1 MVIHRRVS
9 VVAVL
14 ACLADNGAHRD
25 AIFDGQAASSFGSL
39 AGLFARDVALFNAM
53 LRERQMGAVVVPPR

>member
-1 MVIHRRVS
+1 VN
-9 VVAVL
+9 AALTQQL
-14 ACLADNGAHRD
+14 AHDQEQ
-25 AIFDGQAASSFGSL
+25 I